1 MGSTFG
7 GTLEDPEGCSL
18 KIRPNSLYGGKTSNY
33 LLIQQGVEINAN
45 LEGGFY

>member
-7 GTLEDPEGCSL
+7 GTWDYPVGGFFKSAVKGAL
-18 KIRPNSLYGGKTSNY
+18 KQDQIFHME
-33 LLIQQGVEINAN
+33 GVEINAN